1 MAESSVA
8 LLPVMRRA
16 AVIDSTDA
24 GYLRRW
30 AMQCVEQANSPRVSG
45 EERAHLMKMRDA
57 LLTLADTQD
66 WLSGRG
72 KNPSREGPDRFA
84 SGITG

>member
-1 MAESSVA
+1 
-8 LLPVMRRA
+8 MRRA

-30 AMQCVEQANSPRVSG
+30 AMQCFEQANNSRVSG
-45 EERAHLMKMRDA
+45 EERARLMTMRDA

-72 KNPSREGPDRFA
+72 KGLSEDGQELLDGEVGSMRSA
-84 SGITG
+84 